1 VKRERERER
10 EREKFHSI
18 HPYIY
23 TIYTSIHQY
32 IYTSIHL
39 YITHVYITTA
49 AILKRERDEFIV
61 TFDAAVKAQEHVK
74 V

>member
-1 VKRERERER
+1 M
-10 EREKFHSI
+10 
-18 HPYIY
+18 
-23 TIYTSIHQY
+23 
-32 IYTSIHL
+32 YTSIHL

-49 AILKRERDEFIV
+49 ARERERERDEFIV